1 MLRRLQ
7 KHQIFAILF
16 ATYRHDGSRY
26 QRLPVSAKTRR
37 SLFLCRPA
45 VDSRTLARSRA
56 SPRRRFRFIFF
67 VSPLL
72 KPGMGLKMRVGI
84 PGGWRFSWHLERVNG
99 ARSGVGVA
107 FTRDGT
113 VVDVASRSRRVLF
126 CKV

>member
-1 MLRRLQ
+1 MSSRGRLEDYRA
-7 KHQIFAILF
+7 FACL
-16 ATYRHDGSRY
+16 
-26 QRLPVSAKTRR
+26 SA
-37 SLFLCRPA
+37 
-45 VDSRTLARSRA
+45 A
-56 SPRRRFRFIFF
+56 SISIQFF
-67 VSPLL
+67 CEPSFEA
-72 KPGMGLKMRVGI
+72 GMGLKMRVGI

>member
-1 MLRRLQ
+1 
-7 KHQIFAILF
+7 
-16 ATYRHDGSRY
+16 
-26 QRLPVSAKTRR
+26 
-37 SLFLCRPA
+37 
-45 VDSRTLARSRA
+45 
-56 SPRRRFRFIFF
+56 
-67 VSPLL
+67 
-72 KPGMGLKMRVGI
+72 MGLKMRVGI

>member
-1 MLRRLQ
+1 MSSRGRLE
-7 KHQIFAILF
+7 
-16 ATYRHDGSRY
+16 
-26 QRLPVSAKTRR
+26 
-37 SLFLCRPA
+37 
-45 VDSRTLARSRA
+45 DSRAFACLSAA
-56 SPRRRFRFIFF
+56 SISIHFF

-113 VVDVASRSRRVLF
+113 VVDVASRSRCVLF

>member
-1 MLRRLQ
+1 MLKRVGRYFYVVPRSTRGL
-7 KHQIFAILF
+7 
-16 ATYRHDGSRY
+16 SRV
-26 QRLPVSAKTRR
+26 RVPLRG
-37 SLFLCRPA
+37 
-45 VDSRTLARSRA
+45 VDFDS
-56 SPRRRFRFIFF
+56 FFF

-84 PGGWRFSWHLERVNG
+84 PGGWRFSWLLERVNG